1 MATFFIKRLRP
12 FLQEKCKWSPIGGPL
27 NPLKA
32 NDFLDDGEVQADSVY
47 HAWALLRE
55 QSKDLRVGDLLV
67 AESETVFV
75 CTYSGFEVGTWLPTA
90 TDAAP
95 GSDEKAPGQD
105 VVASNVTESGS

>member
-27 NPLKA
+27 SPLKV
-32 NDFLDDGEVQADSVY
+32 NDFLDDGEVLADSLY

-67 AESETVFV
+67 TESESVFV
-75 CTYSGFEVGTWLPTA
+75 CTYSGFEEASWLP
-90 TDAAP
+90 AAVAP
-95 GSDEKAPGQD
+95 APDEKDSGRDA
-105 VVASNVTESGS
+105 VASQIAEAGS